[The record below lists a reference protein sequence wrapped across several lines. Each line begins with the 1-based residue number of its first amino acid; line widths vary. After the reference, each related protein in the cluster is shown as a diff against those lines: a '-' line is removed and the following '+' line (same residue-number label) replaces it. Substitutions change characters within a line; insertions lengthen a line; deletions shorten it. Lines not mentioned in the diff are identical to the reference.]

1 MNNYKRQY
9 RELAP
14 ETKKKISN
22 SNKNKPKSDLVKQK
36 ISQGML
42 KYWASVPHRPENNND
57 V

>member
-1 MNNYKRQY
+1 MNKYKRQY

-22 SNKNKPKSDLVKQK
+22 SNKNKPKSDMVKQK